1 MDDPTLRAFTYAL
14 LAFIAAYSIESWLF
28 RSKIAGV
35 PLVGSPGVISSY
47 RDAFRFLLH
56 GEEIVHKGYQR
67 YNGVVFRV
75 PFLGRWNFVASG
87 PALKHIYYTPE
98 DVLSFDE
105 AIRDMMFNIQQL
117 QADITLG
124 SELRET
130 PYHIPAVLTSLT
142 RNLGKR
148 FPDVRNE
155 VDCAFEDI
163 LELQGTEWKLIPLM
177 SSITDIVARI
187 SNRLFVG
194 LPLCRDPEYLKF
206 SVKHTVDVVIAAQ
219 LINLLPSFLRPSGN
233 YQGRVSL
240 MRLMG
245 PLVAAR
251 IAMFEEQS
259 KDWPDKPVSSLL
271 LSIECM
277 RLKPGTQSDLVTWL
291 LDMAEPPQRTVPA
304 IIQRVLVVV
313 MAAIH
318 TSSLTFAEALLDLAT
333 YPSYMEPLRREV
345 ESVIQK
351 HGWTK
356 AALGEMHKVDSLL
369 RESQRINGLGCLAL
383 FRKVIHS
390 DGFKFSDGTF
400 LPSGSFINVP
410 TREIHHDA
418 EKFTNPDV
426 FDGFRFY
433 NMRSSPSEGSVFKHY
448 MVTTEPTHLPFGHG
462 KHACPGRFFA
472 ATELKSMLAHIVI
485 NYDVKLEH
493 DGERPP
499 DQLFNTVR
507 MPNSKAKIWFRKR
520 QL

>member
-1 MDDPTLRAFTYAL
+1 MVDPTLRAFTYAL

-35 PLVGSPGVISSY
+35 PLVGSPGVTSSY

-67 YNGVVFRV
+67 YNDVVFRV

-87 PALKHIYYTPE
+87 PALKDIYYTPE

-105 AIRDMMFNIQQL
+105 AIRNQL

-142 RNLGKR
+142 RNLGRR

-206 SVKHTVDVVIAAQ
+206 SVKHTVDVVITAQ
-219 LINLLPSFLRPSGN
+219 LINLLPAFLRAVLGPIISSRKRN
-233 YQGRVSL
+233 
-240 MRLMG
+240 MREAIRLIG

-251 IAMFEEQS
+251 ITMFEEQG
-259 KDWPDKPVSSLL
+259 KDWPDKPN
-271 LSIECM
+271 
-277 RLKPGTQSDLVTWL
+277 DLVTWL

-304 IIQRVLVVV
+304 IIQRVLVV
-313 MAAIH
+313 
-318 TSSLTFAEALLDLAT
+318 TFAEALLDLAT
-333 YPSYMEPLRREV
+333 YPSYMGPLRQEV

-356 AALGEMHKVDSLL
+356 AALGEMHK
-369 RESQRINGLGCLAL
+369 SQRINGLGCLQL
-383 FRKVIHS
+383 FRKVIHP

-400 LPSGSFINVP
+400 LPFGSLINVP

-418 EKFTNPDV
+418 ENFTNPDV

-507 MPNSKAKIWFRKR
+507 MPDSKAKIWFRKR